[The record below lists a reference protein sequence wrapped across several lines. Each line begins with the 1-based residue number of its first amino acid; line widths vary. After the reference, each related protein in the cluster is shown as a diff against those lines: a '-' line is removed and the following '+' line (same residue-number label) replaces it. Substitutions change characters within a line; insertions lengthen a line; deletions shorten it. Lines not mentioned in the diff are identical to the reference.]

1 MQSPVPRSYLFVP
14 ANRTERFAKAF
25 EAGADA
31 VIVDLEDAV
40 RPTAKAAARAAL
52 AAWLSPG
59 QPVLVRINSVDS
71 DWFRDDVELCKAPG
85 VAGIVL
91 PKAERADDILF
102 LAGRIEPSILILPL
116 IETAVGFHKAYELA
130 QARQVQ
136 RLLFGSIDFQLDM
149 GINGDDEELLYFRS
163 QLVLMSRLAGIHAP
177 VDGVSVAIDAPEQ
190 LRAETLRARRLGFGA
205 KLCIHPK
212 QVGPVNECFKPTADE
227 IAWAKRILQAAS
239 HAEGAAVA
247 VDGKM
252 VDRPV
257 ILRAE
262 KILREGER
270 RARDGQSS
278 LNDNSALAAVKE
290 GPSDTRSRKR

>member
-40 RPTAKAAARAAL
+40 RPTAKTAARAAL

-71 DWFRDDVELCKAPG
+71 AWFRDDVELCKAPG

-116 IETAVGFHKAYELA
+116 VETAVGFHNAYELA

-136 RLLFGSIDFQLDM
+136 RLLFGSVDFQLDM
-149 GINGDDEELLYFRS
+149 GISGDDEELLYFRS
-163 QLVLMSRLAGIHAP
+163 QLVLVSRLAGIHAP
-177 VDGVSVAIDAPEQ
+177 VDGVSVAIDAPEL
-190 LRAETLRARRLGFGA
+190 LRAETLRARRLGFSA

-212 QVGPVNECFKPTADE
+212 QVRHVNECFEPTADE
-227 IAWAKRILQAAS
+227 IVWAERVVQAAS
-239 HAEGAAVA
+239 HAKGAAVA

-252 VDRPV
+252 ADRPV
-257 ILRAE
+257 ILKAE
-262 KILREGER
+262 KILRETER
-270 RARDGQSS
+270 RARDRQSS
-278 LNDNSALAAVKE
+278 LE
-290 GPSDTRSRKR
+290 